1 MIWLETIS
9 KMQIATK
16 TTWCRHSSTGLEPE
30 DIRMNIKITPGA
42 SQCPVPSGIH
52 QTWVNDYCDGRF
64 RARWTFAS
72 LGSWYQNRFQCGISI
87 ISHRFSAMS
96 YVFLSALL
104 PLALEKERLPWEKF
118 WCCETMLRNP
128 MKNWDMFSLQTK
140 RNRRTKRMRMQTCS
154 LGRVELKWN
163 TPTDSTHED
172 AGWTVANQ
180 HWTHRGGDGRSW
192 TTPFAWKNL
201 QRTDT
206 AKGHVVGTDGFKD
219 IVDSSDVTQ
228 FW

>member
-1 MIWLETIS
+1 
-9 KMQIATK
+9 MQIATK

-64 RARWTFAS
+64 RGRWTFAS

-128 MKNWDMFSLQTK
+128 MKNWDIFSLQTK
-140 RNRRTKRMRMQTCS
+140 RNRRTKRMRIQTSSLWRVDWNERLRQIQHMKMLVEPLPISTGLTRGAMGGVGLHLS
-154 LGRVELKWN
+154 LGRIC
-163 TPTDSTHED
+163 
-172 AGWTVANQ
+172 
-180 HWTHRGGDGRSW
+180 RGR
-192 TTPFAWKNL
+192 TL
-201 QRTDT
+201 QRAMWLALMVLRTL
-206 AKGHVVGTDGFKD
+206 
-219 IVDSSDVTQ
+219 
-228 FW
+228 